1 MAKSKAHFEQIPVEV
16 VKKIIEAQAVEKKQ
30 TDGNDDVIIETPP
43 SKTEPSKVRSLCRKG
58 A

>member
-30 TDGNDDVIIETPP
+30 TDGNDDVTIETPP
-43 SKTEPSKVRSLCRKG
+43 SKTEPSKVRPLCRKG